1 MKIVKVHISIFDLAG
16 GKSILTG
23 SLPGRKVLADLI
35 AAVQPEASGEIVF
48 LDFAGIEVAT
58 SSFLRECVVGFRD
71 FARGQANLYPVLVN
85 AGASVVE
92 ELDFFARQRGDV
104 FWSCTRDHDG
114 ALADIKLVGELE
126 PALRTTFER
135 IYRLG
140 EATAPQLAALGE
152 DQGIK
157 PTAWNNRLASL
168 AAKGLVVERRVGKTK
183 NFVPLLEV
191 G

>member
-1 MKIVKVHISIFDLAG
+1 MHISIFDLAG

-71 FARGQANLYPVLVN
+71 FARSGQANLYPVLVN

-104 FWSCTRDHDG
+104 FWLCTRDHAG

-126 PALRTTFER
+126 PVLRATFEH
-135 IYRLG
+135 IKRLG

-152 DQGIK
+152 DEGIK

-183 NFVPLLEV
+183 NFTPLLEV

>member
-1 MKIVKVHISIFDLAG
+1 MQISILDLSD

-23 SLPGRKVLADLI
+23 SLLGRKVLADLI
-35 AAVQPEASGEIVF
+35 ATVQPEASGKMVF
-48 LDFAGIEVAT
+48 LDFAGVEVAT

-71 FARGQANLYPVLVN
+71 FARSGQANFYPVIAN
-85 AGASVVE
+85 AGLSVVE

-104 FWSCTRDHDG
+104 FWSCTRDDDG

-126 PALRTTFER
+126 PVLRATFEL
-135 IYRLG
+135 IKGLG
-140 EATAPQLAALGE
+140 EATAPQLAALGKDE
-152 DQGIK
+152 AIK

-183 NFVPLLEV
+183 SFMPLLEV

>member
-1 MKIVKVHISIFDLAG
+1 MHISIFDLAG

>member
-1 MKIVKVHISIFDLAG
+1 MLISIFDLAG

-48 LDFAGIEVAT
+48 LDFAGVEVAT

-71 FARGQANLYPVLVN
+71 FARSGQANLYPVVTN
-85 AGASVVE
+85 AGPSVIE
-92 ELDFFARQRGDV
+92 ELDYFARQRGDV

-114 ALADIKLVGELE
+114 ALAEIKLVGELE
-126 PALRTTFER
+126 PVLRTTFEH
-135 IYRLG
+135 IKRLG

-152 DQGIK
+152 DEGIK

-168 AAKGLVVERRVGKTK
+168 AAKGVVVEHRVGKTK
-183 NFVPLLEV
+183 NFMPLLEV

>member
-1 MKIVKVHISIFDLAG
+1 MKEVKVHISIFDLAG

-85 AGASVVE
+85 AGALVVE